1 MMPSDLSPSVIG
13 EVVARALAEDI
24 EPGDVTTLAT
34 VDAGTPCHAH
44 IIAKADGVVAGLP
57 VAEATFHAVDPE
69 TEFGYAAHDG
79 SRVRAEVMVA
89 RLDGDAHAI
98 LAAER
103 TALNFVQR
111 MSGIA
116 TLTARY
122 VAAVAGTGA
131 RICDTRKTA
140 PGLRALDKYA
150 VRMGGGRNHRAGLFD
165 GLLIKDNHSRAAGG
179 LAEAMRRARDRS
191 HHLLKMEVEAQSLD
205 EVQQARDAG
214 ADVIML
220 DNMDVEQVS
229 EAVSIVR
236 GRCELEVSGGIT
248 LETVRSLAECGVDYI
263 SVGALTHSAPA
274 LDFSL
279 ELVDG

>member
-1 MMPSDLSPSVIG
+1 
-13 EVVARALAEDI
+13 
-24 EPGDVTTLAT
+24 
-34 VDAGTPCHAH
+34 
-44 IIAKADGVVAGLP
+44 
-57 VAEATFHAVDPE
+57 
-69 TEFGYAAHDG
+69 
-79 SRVRAEVMVA
+79 
-89 RLDGDAHAI
+89 
-98 LAAER
+98 
-103 TALNFVQR
+103 